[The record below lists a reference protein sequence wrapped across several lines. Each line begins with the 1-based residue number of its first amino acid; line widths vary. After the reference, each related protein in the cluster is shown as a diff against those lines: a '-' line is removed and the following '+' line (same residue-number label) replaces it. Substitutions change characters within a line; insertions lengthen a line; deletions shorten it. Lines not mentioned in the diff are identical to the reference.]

1 MLLSFHFKPYV
12 YLCPF
17 YLSQLYMKIKVG
29 ETYVDE
35 FGIAFRTLINSG
47 IYDWGNN
54 ILTILVCFSGIWS
67 PLSHAN
73 KNINYACHMFEKKSI

>member
-1 MLLSFHFKPYV
+1 MNACILYLVLVCELFLSFHFKPDV

-17 YLSQLYMKIKVG
+17 YLSQLYMYKIKVG

-35 FGIAFRTLINSG
+35 FGIAFRTLNNSG

-54 ILTILVCFSGIWS
+54 ILTILVWF
-67 PLSHAN
+67 
-73 KNINYACHMFEKKSI
+73 